1 MKYICKIFLTFS
13 LIFSLI
19 FLLTGCDLNSNNEQ
33 TNQKVTFMLD
43 WLPNTNHT
51 GIYVAKE
58 MGFYEKYNIDIQI
71 LNPSEQSTIALVAA
85 GKADLAIFFQ
95 DSLAMALD
103 NSPDMPITAVA
114 AVIQHNTAGLM
125 SLKQN
130 NITSFKDLEN
140 KTYATSG
147 EEVELAILKQ
157 VMENENAD
165 FEKVNLYY
173 STVTDAISALQ
184 TNVDAVYV
192 FEGWDAMKA
201 KVANIEYNFLKIA
214 DYETALDFYTP
225 IIIANNDFLAE
236 NESLVKD
243 FLKATKEGYEYA
255 IENPEEAAEILYK
268 YAPEYDLEMLIES
281 QKFLN
286 EEYKKDEERWG
297 YIDEERWNLFFSWL
311 YEKGLIQNDITGFG
325 FTNLYLED

>member
-85 GKADLAIFFQ
+85 GKADLAISFQ